1 MERRLFL
8 AVCLVAACNRT
19 GLPLP
24 AMTDQ
29 AIASCRFD
37 APVDRT
43 AVVFAATT
51 GGQLVFVRGDG
62 SHSVA
67 HTFAAGAARGAQ
79 VVGNQVSTRGDFIAA
94 AASWSVNGSFA
105 GAELVLL

>member
-62 SHSVA
+62 SHNVA
-67 HTFAAGAARGAQ
+67 HTSPRAARKSSA
-79 VVGNQVSTRGDFIAA
+79 TR
-94 AASWSVNGSFA
+94 
-105 GAELVLL
+105 